1 MSAYG
6 SLLKNLINF
15 PGSKLSTVAEEVGYD
30 VSYISKWCNKAK
42 LPASKMAPNINRTL
56 ANHFSNE
63 ILKHEDL
70 ATFSKAF
77 SVEAT
82 PENLNSIIYSLL
94 KENYKESSR
103 EAANDLNNSE
113 AYKTK
118 ILSLA
123 NDIYEFFNHELPTA
137 LLSYNE
143 PLEVLCTLD
152 ICRFIN
158 INNIDLPIY
167 PTPPYDINVKMA
179 LDSKKFFADSPY
191 YLPQLYYFI
200 NSHSYLTFD
209 FYDNT
214 LMDSLNTII
223 IKDHMAILCAVD
235 QYSRILTAT
244 VITDPEKVNQI
255 YIRTLPSF
263 RNTDLLIHATESEEF
278 YQHGYRTDFYS
289 RDNFQIFLA
298 RGFEFL
304 LPVECWESIT
314 RTALERDKDEF
325 MAHLVAQLQ
334 ITWEE
339 IFEKNSMDFF
349 VLKSSLLKYMEDGE
363 IIFADVVYNM
373 TPEERKLHIQKVLD
387 ITKKNPNIHFYVID
401 DEYLPNVQH
410 LLHTSVF
417 NNRKKLFLK
426 NPERYHTDIGPHLYS
441 VLSDQ
446 MIKEVNDFLD
456 NLKSHPYC
464 FFYDSEG
471 IQKFAEK
478 YGSLVY
484 RMIDLSAFKT
494 NK

>member
-6 SLLKNLINF
+6 TLLKTLINF
-15 PGSKLSTVAEEVGYD
+15 SGSKLSTVAEEVGYD

-56 ANHFSNE
+56 ANHFSHE

-70 ATFSKAF
+70 STFSKTF
-77 SVEAT
+77 DLEAT
-82 PENLNSIIYSLL
+82 PENLNSIIYNLL

-103 EAANDLNNSE
+103 AIANEVNNAE

-118 ILSLA
+118 VLSLA
-123 NDIYEFFNHELPTA
+123 NEVYEFFNHELPTT

-158 INNIDLPIY
+158 INNVDLPIY
-167 PTPPYDINVKMA
+167 PTPDYEINVKIG
-179 LDSKKFFADSPY
+179 LNSKKLFSDSSY
-191 YLPQLYYFI
+191 YLKQLYYFI
-200 NSHSYLTFD
+200 NSHSYLAFD
-209 FYDNT
+209 FYDDT

-223 IKDHMAILCAVD
+223 VKDHMAILCGLD
-235 QYSRILTAT
+235 QYNRIITAT

-263 RNTDLLIHATESEEF
+263 RTTDLLLHSTESEEF
-278 YQHGYRTDFYS
+278 YQNGYRTEFYS
-289 RDNFQIFLA
+289 RDNIQIFLT
-298 RGFEFL
+298 RGFEYL

-314 RTALERDKDEF
+314 RTARERDNDEF

-349 VLKSSLLKYMEDGE
+349 VLKSSLMKYMEDGE

-373 TPEERKLHIQKVLD
+373 TAEERKLHIQKVLE

-410 LLHTSVF
+410 LLHTSIF

-426 NPERYHTDIGPHLYS
+426 NPDRYHTEIGPHFYA

-446 MIKEVNDFLD
+446 LIKEVSDFFD
-456 NLKSHPYC
+456 TLKSHPYC
-464 FFYDSEG
+464 FSYDAEG
-471 IQKFAEK
+471 IQKFTEK

-484 RMIDLSAFKT
+484 RMIDLSAFKI

>member
-6 SLLKNLINF
+6 TLLKNLINF
-15 PGSKLSTVAEEVGYD
+15 SGSKLSTVAEEVDYD

-56 ANHFSNE
+56 ANHFSHE

-70 ATFSKAF
+70 STFSKTF

-103 EAANDLNNSE
+103 EAANELNNSE

-118 ILSLA
+118 VLALA
-123 NDIYEFFNHELPTA
+123 NDIYEFFNHELPTT

-143 PLEVLCTLD
+143 PLEILCTLD

-167 PTPPYDINVKMA
+167 PTPAHEINVKIA
-179 LDSKKFFADSPY
+179 LNSQKLFSDSTN
-191 YLPQLYYFI
+191 YLKQLYYFI
-200 NSHSYLTFD
+200 NSHSYLAFD
-209 FYDNT
+209 FYDDS

-235 QYSRILTAT
+235 QYNRILTAT

-263 RNTDLLIHATESEEF
+263 RTTDLLMHATESEEF

-298 RGFEFL
+298 LGFEYL

-314 RTALERDKDEF
+314 RTARERDNDEF

-349 VLKSSLLKYMEDGE
+349 VLKSSLMKYMEDGE

-426 NPERYHTDIGPHLYS
+426 NPERYHTDIGPHFYS

-446 MIKEVNDFLD
+446 LIKEISDFLD
-456 NLKSHPYC
+456 NLKTHPHC
-464 FFYDSEG
+464 FSYDAEG
-471 IQKFAEK
+471 IQRFAEK
-478 YGSLVY
+478 YGSLVH